1 MENTKIVI
9 KTKSKSY
16 PIYFGHKILNTAG
29 KIVKKRFPNVKKI
42 VIISDKNIPSIFLN
56 KLSKSLRKYNLKIY

>member
-16 PIYFGHKILNTAG
+16 PIYFGDRILSTAG
-29 KIVKKRFPNVKKI
+29 KIVKKRLPN
-42 VIISDKNIPSIFLN
+42 D
-56 KLSKSLRKYNLKIY
+56 